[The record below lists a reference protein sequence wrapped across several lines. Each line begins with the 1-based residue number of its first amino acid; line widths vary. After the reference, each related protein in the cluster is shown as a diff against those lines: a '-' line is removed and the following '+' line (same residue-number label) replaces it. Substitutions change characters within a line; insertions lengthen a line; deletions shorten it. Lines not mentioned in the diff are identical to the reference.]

1 MHGVA
6 SFFADHN
13 REGKPMIRR
22 SVRWGLIAAAV
33 LGASPANTQTYPAKP
48 VTIVVAAA
56 AGGVTDLLGRLV
68 ADFIARKS
76 GQQVIVEN
84 RSGAGGN
91 IGMDAVAKAAPDGYT
106 LGLASSGNIV
116 INPFIFKRMPFD
128 ALKDLVP
135 VAPLAEA
142 PQMIAIHAGMPA
154 KTLREFIALAKAKP
168 GSLTY
173 ASAGKGTTMHFAA
186 DQFARLAGISMIHV
200 PYRGATPAVTD
211 VAAGTVNMISV
222 SIGPLRGAL
231 NAGKVRV
238 LATATRKRLPYL
250 PDVPTSAEAGVPGYE
265 MTSWFGVVAPAGT
278 PKPIIEQING
288 YVQEMLADP
297 AAQKR
302 MEASRLDAMRMNA
315 NEFADF
321 VKADYAR
328 WERIVRDSGVEP
340 N

>member
-1 MHGVA
+1 
-6 SFFADHN
+6 
-13 REGKPMIRR
+13 
-22 SVRWGLIAAAV
+22 
-33 LGASPANTQTYPAKP
+33 
-48 VTIVVAAA
+48 
-56 AGGVTDLLGRLV
+56 
-68 ADFIARKS
+68 
-76 GQQVIVEN
+76 
-84 RSGAGGN
+84 
-91 IGMDAVAKAAPDGYT
+91 
-106 LGLASSGNIV
+106 
-116 INPFIFKRMPFD
+116 
-128 ALKDLVP
+128 
-135 VAPLAEA
+135 
-142 PQMIAIHAGMPA
+142 
-154 KTLREFIALAKAKP
+154 
-168 GSLTY
+168 
-173 ASAGKGTTMHFAA
+173 
-186 DQFARLAGISMIHV
+186 
-200 PYRGATPAVTD
+200 
-211 VAAGTVNMISV
+211 MISV